1 MIRSVKPDMERAIS
15 IEVGA
20 YRFAERLG
28 EGGVGQVYRAHGP
41 TGVVAVK
48 ILGPSAD
55 FDNAAQARFGREV
68 RALGE
73 LAHPHIVPLLD
84 HGFDAELGPYLVM
97 PLLQGSNLR
106 RRFAGQQLGP
116 DVALLLARPLLAAL
130 TALHAAGY
138 VHRDLKPENVMVTDD
153 ARLVLIDFGLA
164 FRDGMTKHTDTGA
177 AAGTVGYMAPEQIEG
192 RPVTASAD
200 IFAFGVMLYE
210 WITGRRPF
218 ARERASEEVSAALA
232 GAFVPVGERERRT
245 AATTAELVARCLAQ
259 DPMQRPSATALLT
272 DLDRELA
279 WPADATEPSRAQ
291 AHTALVD
298 FCTDPGGFEA
308 KLTTQRLH
316 DLQAAAQRAQVERR
330 PFAALAYCDRGLAY
344 ARSPEQAKPFRDFV
358 HALETLNTQPVQV
371 VVPASAGALA
381 TLPIVLNGVVTG
393 ADTAKVTS
401 PATTNADSAT
411 ATPTPSTAL
420 PRESPPRPRL
430 YGGQR
435 TLIVAATLATAT
447 VVGGIGWLLWPAAKP
462 QDPWATSTNA
472 RPAPTTEVAAQQA
485 AENQNTLALVG
496 TLASTFN
503 RAMDRVERND
513 RIGRDGTTTT
523 ATIYAAAPL
532 PASPSTATGWLAL
545 AATQPAASAAVSAQ
559 HALDLQPQWSQAQ
572 DALCQY
578 MGAAELV
585 GATAACELAV
595 ANHPKAWLWIGRRGI
610 AQIADAKYAG
620 AIRDLTEVISH
631 NEAPEWRV
639 ARGVAFE
646 KRGNL
651 AAALADFSLAC
662 RRGFE
667 PACAR
672 ANRP

>member
-1 MIRSVKPDMERAIS
+1 MKPDMERAIS

-55 FDNAAQARFGREV
+55 FDNAARARFGREV

-84 HGFDAELGPYLVM
+84 HGFDDELGPYLVM
-97 PLLQGSNLR
+97 PLLQGCTLR
-106 RRFAGQQLGP
+106 RRFGGQRLGP
-116 DVALLLARPLLAAL
+116 DAGLLLARPLVAAL

-153 ARLVLIDFGLA
+153 ARLMLIDFGLA

-192 RPVTASAD
+192 RRVTASAD
-200 IFAFGVMLYE
+200 IFALGVMLYE

-218 ARERASEEVSAALA
+218 ARDRASEEVSAALA
-232 GAFVPVGERERRT
+232 GAFVPVGELEQRT
-245 AATTAELVARCLAQ
+245 AATTAELVARCLSR
-259 DPMQRPSATALLT
+259 DPLQRPTAMQLLT
-272 DLDRELA
+272 EIDRELA
-279 WPADATEPSRAQ
+279 WPAAATATSAVQ

-298 FCTDPGGFEA
+298 FCAD
-308 KLTTQRLH
+308 
-316 DLQAAAQRAQVERR
+316 AAAFETALTPLRLDDLLSAAHRAQLEQR
-330 PFAALAYCDRGLAY
+330 PFAALAYCDRGMAY

-358 HALETLNTQPVQV
+358 HGLETPTTHPPQAAGPVTHGAIAV
-371 VVPASAGALA
+371 ASNPAVAVTTA
-381 TLPIVLNGVVTG
+381 TST
-393 ADTAKVTS
+393 
-401 PATTNADSAT
+401 ADSNRAAVVAT
-411 ATPTPSTAL
+411 RSTAL
-420 PRESPPRPRL
+420 PSETPRHPRRRF
-430 YGGQR
+430 GQR
-435 TLIVAATLATAT
+435 TMVRLAAIASAGVVA
-447 VVGGIGWLLWPAAKP
+447 GWLVWPRPTP
-462 QDPWATSTNA
+462 QDPWASATVP
-472 RPAPTTEVAAQQA
+472 RPPPT
-485 AENQNTLALVG
+485 AEISAHRTADNQTALALVG

-503 RAMDRVERND
+503 RAMDRID
-513 RIGRDGTTTT
+513 RSGTTTT
-523 ATIYAAAPL
+523 VTAAQPAATPM
-532 PASPSTATGWLAL
+532 TATGWLAL
-545 AATQPAASAAVSAQ
+545 AETQPAATATASVQ
-559 HALDLQPQWSQAQ
+559 RALELQPKWDQAE

-595 ANHPKAWLWIGRRGI
+595 ANHPKAWRWIGLRGI

-620 AIRDLTEVISH
+620 AIRDLTDAINH
-631 NEAPEWRV
+631 NEDPAWRV
-639 ARGVAFE
+639 ARGIAFE

-651 AAALADFSLAC
+651 EQALADFSWAC
-662 RRGFE
+662 RRGLE
-667 PACAR
+667 SACAR
-672 ANRP
+672 AKRP